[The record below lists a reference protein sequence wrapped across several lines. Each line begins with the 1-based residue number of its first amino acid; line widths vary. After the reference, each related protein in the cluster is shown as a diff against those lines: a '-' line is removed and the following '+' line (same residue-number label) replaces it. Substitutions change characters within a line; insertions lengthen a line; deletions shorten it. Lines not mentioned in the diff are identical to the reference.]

1 MHLGDLHHEV
11 RATYRSA
18 MQQRGGTREA
28 FRECVAV
35 IRKHRPDW
43 PEKDA
48 RAAVAKMIAREP
60 DLLGGSGLT

>member
-1 MHLGDLHHEV
+1 MHLGDLHDEV

-18 MQQRGGTREA
+18 LQQHGGARDA

-43 PEKDA
+43 PEMDA

-60 DLLGGSGLT
+60 ELLGGLDLP